1 MNRII
6 LLIGLLLVCL
16 GQAQEQQ
23 LDLGRFN
30 MSNAS
35 TPAFLMVEASPTTIY
50 TPDNLKSLVLHALNN
65 FGKSA
70 AVEITPYFFIKEI
83 NENRTYNSFIGVTKD
98 EKGEIKQNPFAG
110 WNTTTFSFAYVDK
123 EFNGMTT
130 SRKAF
135 ALGGRTTLI
144 RLYNKQKVY
153 NNYLA
158 MSNALAN
165 ITPPM
170 SVLTAGEEAI
180 KAYYKSH
187 YTEAL
192 TPYLK
197 TIKPVFRLDG
207 AVGYST
213 LFKENDID
221 SGTASRFGCWL
232 TAELSLL
239 LNGKSTTAKHN
250 NYVNILALGRY
261 VEDGY
266 NMDAAMQFDTRYY
279 RDWGVKTSLDL
290 GRFNLSYEYIVRNGV
305 IKQERSVG
313 TLGFILTKDVSISG
327 GFGKDFPSNDNL
339 ITLLGL
345 HWGLNLGTN
354 NVALTD
360 KD

>member
-1 MNRII
+1 MNRIW
-6 LLIGLLLVCL
+6 LLSCLLLSWL

-70 AVEITPYFFIKEI
+70 AVEMTPYFFIKEI
-83 NENRTYNSFIGVTKD
+83 NKNRTYNSFIGVTKD
-98 EKGEIKQNPFAG
+98 ENGKIKQNPFAG

-123 EFNGMTT
+123 KFNGMATN
-130 SRKAF
+130 RKAF

-144 RLYNKQKVY
+144 RLYNKNKVY

-158 MSNALAN
+158 MSNALAK
-165 ITPPM
+165 ISPPM
-170 SVLTAGEEAI
+170 AVLTAGEEAI
-180 KAYYKSH
+180 KAYYKTH
-187 YTEAL
+187 YSEAL

-197 TIKPVFRLDG
+197 AIKPIFRLDG
-207 AVGYST
+207 ALGYST

-232 TAELSLL
+232 TAEFSLL

-250 NYVNILALGRY
+250 NYVNVLALGRY
-261 VEDGY
+261 VLEDGY
-266 NMDAAMQFDTRYY
+266 NMNAAMQFNTQYY
-279 RDWGVKTSLDL
+279 RDWGLKSSIDL
-290 GRFNLSYEYIVRNGV
+290 GRFSLSYEYIVRNGDL
-305 IKQERSVG
+305 KQERSVG

-345 HWGLNLGTN
+345 HWGLNFGTN
-354 NVALTD
+354 NVTLTD
-360 KD
+360 K